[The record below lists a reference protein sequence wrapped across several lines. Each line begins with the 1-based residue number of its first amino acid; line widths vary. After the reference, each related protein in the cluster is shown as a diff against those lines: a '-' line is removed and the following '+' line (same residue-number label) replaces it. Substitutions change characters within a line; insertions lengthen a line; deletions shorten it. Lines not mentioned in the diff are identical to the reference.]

1 MDILTELENKNMR
14 LTIGNFF
21 ALAGG
26 FSYPFLLLVFSYFVY
41 YWSFLGKQATL
52 GQRILGLSVVQLS
65 FFEHKEGQK
74 IYHTTKIKPFS
85 AFIRALLFFYPIGF
99 YLVIFNLLFMLL
111 SKKGMA
117 IHDRWLG
124 TVVLFKN

>member
-1 MDILTELENKNMR
+1 MR
-14 LTIGNFF
+14 LSIGNFF

-85 AFIRALLFFYPIGF
+85 AFIRALFILLSYW
-99 YLVIFNLLFMLL
+99 LLF
-111 SKKGMA
+111 GYIQFA
-117 IHDRWLG
+117 FYVI
-124 TVVLFKN
+124 

>member
-52 GQRILGLSVVQLS
+52 GQRIFGLSVVQLS

-85 AFIRALLFFYPIGF
+85 AFKRALLFFLIGF
-99 YLVIFNLLFMLL
+99 SLAIINLLFMLFN
-111 SKKGMA
+111 KKGMA